1 MLEPFEQNNH
11 EIRLISR
18 RKFLFQYHATLT
30 LFLLLFFKQVNNGS
44 QCLTIY
50 ASPRFFWLGHKT
62 SVQVVSPVCISVC
75 KSHDIM
81 LRQQKKMQYF
91 FNIVFCRK
99 KLEKNAYI
107 HNNECVLHCCIIKIL
122 KDENWPWFYLV
133 TAYYFWQPFD
143 AIIWQPCIP

>member
-1 MLEPFEQNNH
+1 MIVENATSPWGQSWERVFHKHKCIPFIARVLWTFARVLEKISFS
-11 EIRLISR
+11 RLSPWPAKLDSSSGQSSMYFSLQIPWH
-18 RKFLFQYHATLT
+18 YAAT
-30 LFLLLFFKQVNNGS
+30 
-44 QCLTIY
+44 
-50 ASPRFFWLGHKT
+50 A
-62 SVQVVSPVCISVC
+62 
-75 KSHDIM
+75 
-81 LRQQKKMQYF
+81 KKMQYI

-133 TAYYFWQPFD
+133 TAYYFWQTFD